1 MRARH
6 EITLLGSFCISLLAL
21 QRCGF
26 TVGIKLDRHARVG
39 ELHCRHVHQ
48 VSPQHQLLALAFD
61 CINTMSGRVA
71 TACDRFD
78 AWYKVRV
85 AIKWLELIRFDVR
98 VYRGHCALEETFR
111 VRRCL
116 VQVRL
121 AEPEIGVVLVRA
133 NDRVGECK
141 FVTGHQAADVVC
153 MHMCDVDFVDLLGL
167 IAGSLQI
174 RDEIAQRRAK

>member
-21 QRCGF
+21 QCCRLI
-26 TVGIKLDRHARVG
+26 VGIKFDRHAWVG

-61 CINTMSGRVA
+61 GINTMSGCVA

-85 AIKWLELIRFDVR
+85 AVKRFEFIRFDVR

-116 VQVRL
+116 VQIRL
-121 AEPEIGVVLVRA
+121 AEPEIGIVLVCAHNRI
-133 NDRVGECK
+133 GECK
-141 FVTGHQAADVVC
+141 LVTGHQAADVVC

-167 IAGSLQI
+167 IAGSL
-174 RDEIAQRRAK
+174 